1 MTKESRQQAVT
12 VIINVLKAI
21 HQKEYQH
28 ILDCVDDSEENDIE
42 MLFHFIQETL
52 RLNGFGTIDEYG
64 IPCHF
69 HPAYKYEQLRF
80 YEFDDNSGFAAEYDL
95 TSDSELVDLC
105 LQMKFLYQKS
115 GLKSV
120 FVTIDPQ

>member
-1 MTKESRQQAVT
+1 MKRRRTERMEKKTTESVP
-12 VIINVLKAI
+12 
-21 HQKEYQH
+21 EYIKKRVH
-28 ILDCVDDSEENDIE
+28 DLYWNEDVN
-42 MLFHFIQETL
+42 
-52 RLNGFGTIDEYG
+52 
-64 IPCHF
+64 
-69 HPAYKYEQLRF
+69 
-80 YEFDDNSGFAAEYDL
+80 EFDNNSGFAAEYDL